1 MGIRLFT
8 ITPMECKIKILF
20 TIDKMN
26 IGFSNIHKQMLTIRD
41 EYLKYISSDIKKN
54 TDKSKF
60 IKYLDF

>member
-1 MGIRLFT
+1 
-8 ITPMECKIKILF
+8 
-20 TIDKMN
+20 MN

>member
-1 MGIRLFT
+1 
-8 ITPMECKIKILF
+8 MECKIKILF